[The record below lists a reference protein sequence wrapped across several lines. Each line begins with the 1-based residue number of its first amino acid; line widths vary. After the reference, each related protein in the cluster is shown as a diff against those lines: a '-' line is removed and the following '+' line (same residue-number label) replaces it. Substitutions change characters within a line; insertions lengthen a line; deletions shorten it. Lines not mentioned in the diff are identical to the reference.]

1 VSLDLNKIRKDFPLL
16 LQDVYKKPLVYL
28 DNGAT
33 TQKPQQV
40 IDAELEMYNV
50 LNSNIHRGVHYLSN
64 CSTDKFEEARRKV
77 KEFINASSDKEIVF
91 TAGTTASIN
100 TVAFS
105 LGEYCIESGD
115 EIILSEMEHHSNI
128 VPWQMLCERKG
139 AKLKIIPVLDN
150 GELDIDAYGKLLSDK
165 TKIVSVTHVSNTLGT
180 INPISKITEMA
191 HEKGAYVVIDGAQG
205 IQHGQLN
212 VKDVDCDFY
221 VFSGHKIFAPT
232 GIGVM
237 YGKEEIL
244 NRIPPYQGGGDMIDT
259 VTFEKTTYAELPFKF
274 EAGTANYIGAVGLG
288 AAIDYIV
295 SLGVD
300 DIAEQEQELLDYATK
315 KLSSIDGLKIYGT
328 SDNKVSTISFLLD
341 GIHHL
346 DTGMILDKLGIAV
359 RTGHHCT
366 QPLTKRFGIDGTVRA
381 SFAFYNTKE
390 EVDALYDGLLKV
402 KELFG

>member
-1 VSLDLNKIRKDFPLL
+1 MSLDLNKIRKDFPLL

>member
-1 VSLDLNKIRKDFPLL
+1 M

>member
-16 LQDVYKKPLVYL
+16 SQDIYKKPLVYL

-40 IDAELEMYNV
+40 IDAELEMYNA

-64 CSTDKFEEARRKV
+64 CSTDKFEEARK
-77 KEFINASSDKEIVF
+77 KIKDFIKASSDKEIVF
-91 TAGTTASIN
+91 TAGTTASVN
-100 TVAFS
+100 TIAFS
-105 LGEYCIESGD
+105 LGEYWIEPGD

-139 AKLKIIPVLDN
+139 AKLKVIPVLDN

-180 INPISKITEMA
+180 INPIAKITEMA
-191 HEKGAYVVIDGAQG
+191 HSKDAYVVIDGAQG

-212 VKDVDCDFY
+212 VKDIDCDFY

-232 GIGVM
+232 GIGVL

-244 NRIPPYQGGGDMIDT
+244 NKIPPYQGGGDMIDT

-295 SLGVD
+295 SVGIE
-300 DIAEQEQELLDYATK
+300 DIAEQEKELLEYATK

-328 SDNKVSTISFLLD
+328 SENKVSTISFLLD

>member
-300 DIAEQEQELLDYATK
+300 DIAEQEQELLDYATN

>member
-1 VSLDLNKIRKDFPLL
+1 MDLNKIRKDFPLL

-300 DIAEQEQELLDYATK
+300 DIAEQEQELLDYATN

>member
-1 VSLDLNKIRKDFPLL
+1 MSLDLNKIRKDFPLL
-16 LQDVYKKPLVYL
+16 SQDIYKKPLVYL

-40 IDAELEMYNV
+40 IDAELEMYNA

-64 CSTDKFEEARRKV
+64 CSTDKFEEARK
-77 KEFINASSDKEIVF
+77 KIKDFIKASSDKEIVF
-91 TAGTTASIN
+91 TAGTTASVN
-100 TVAFS
+100 TIAFS
-105 LGEYCIESGD
+105 LGEYWIEPGD

-139 AKLKIIPVLDN
+139 AKLKVIPVLDN

-180 INPISKITEMA
+180 INPIAKITEMA
-191 HEKGAYVVIDGAQG
+191 HSKDAYVVIDGAQG

-212 VKDVDCDFY
+212 VKDIDCDFY

-232 GIGVM
+232 GIGVL

-244 NRIPPYQGGGDMIDT
+244 NKIPPYQGGGDMIDT

-295 SLGVD
+295 SVGIE
-300 DIAEQEQELLDYATK
+300 DIAEQEKELLEYATK

-328 SDNKVSTISFLLD
+328 SENKVSTISFLLD